1 MGFQTGTLSYIISN
15 SKPHFKKSDKELILT
30 KANMHV
36 LHRLI
41 SGPQTGTLFYLISQ
55 TRNPILRS
63 DEEIILTKTNMYVL
77 DKMLTVALN
86 KI

>member
-1 MGFQTGTLSYIISN
+1 
-15 SKPHFKKSDKELILT
+15 
-30 KANMHV
+30 MHV

-41 SGPQTGTLFYLISQ
+41 NGPQTGTLFYLTSQ

-77 DKMLTVALN
+77 DKTLTVALN